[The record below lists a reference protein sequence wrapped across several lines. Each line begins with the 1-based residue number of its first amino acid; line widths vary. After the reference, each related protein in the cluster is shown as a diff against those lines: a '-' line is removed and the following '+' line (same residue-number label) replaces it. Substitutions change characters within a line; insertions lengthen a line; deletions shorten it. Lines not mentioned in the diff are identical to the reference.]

1 MQIKIRILFLSF
13 LCYFVAAQSFAQTQT
28 IEPEEKDPEAEEFT
42 EKKWKDKII
51 VGGNVSAQFGNATF
65 IEISP
70 LVGYRITEDLTSGV
84 GFTYQYL
91 SENYNIYNFYDYKA
105 TVMGARIFSQY
116 DLLFGIFAHAE
127 YEYSWYKFTY
137 EDVNLG
143 EYSGAVPAFFVGGGY
158 SYQISD
164 NARFQIMALYDVL
177 HSAESIYINPWSI
190 RMGFNIGL

>member
-1 MQIKIRILFLSF
+1 MQIKIRVFLLTF
-13 LCYFVAAQSFAQTQT
+13 LCLFVVSQSFAQTQP
-28 IEPEEKDPEAEEFT
+28 IEQEEKDAEVEDFSD
-42 EKKWKDKII
+42 KKWKDRII

-65 IEISP
+65 VEVSP
-70 LVGYRITEDLTSGV
+70 LVGYRITEDLTSGL

-91 SENYNIYNFYDYKA
+91 SENYNVYNFYDYKA

-116 DLLFGIFAHAE
+116 DLIFGIFAHAE

-143 EYSGAVPAFFVGGGY
+143 EYEGAVPAFFVGGGY
-158 SYQISD
+158 NYQISD
-164 NARFQIMALYDVL
+164 NARFQIIALYDVL